1 MIAPGEIRLSP
12 TMPRQMPVL
21 PDGKLWPHLSPPGML
36 GYRWGLGL

>member
-21 PDGKLWPHLSPPGML
+21 PQSKKAIAGML